1 MWSLFV
7 VPGDPGIEVS
17 LQLIDAG
24 VDAFAE
30 RHLIELLQDGF
41 VEALT
46 DAVGL
51 RASRLGAAVVD
62 VLHGEVELIFV
73 RLGSAAEFR
82 AAIGQHAAELDVVL
96 VEERHHTVVEQVGGG
111 DWGLA
116 VIQLGERHLRVGV
129 DEGLL

>member
-17 LQLIDAG
+17 LQLFEAG
-24 VDAFAE
+24 VNAFAE

-41 VEALT
+41 VEALA

-62 VLHGEVELIFV
+62 VLHGQVELIFV
-73 RLGSAAEFR
+73 RLGGA
-82 AAIGQHAAELDVVL
+82 AAIACGRRSVGMAKI
-96 VEERHHTVVEQVGGG
+96 EQN
-111 DWGLA
+111 A
-116 VIQLGERHLRVGV
+116 CSAYGERRS
-129 DEGLL
+129 EGSS